1 MAKTK
6 KEIIFE
12 LRKIINKKGCVVRQ
26 DIDLKSPKIVELP
39 HNSIVA
45 INNPPKIAISA
56 SKHLIEII
64 QPIKGWI
71 FEDDLLDLDTI
82 EYLKHGSKYEKY
94 LNNLIEAIGES
105 EFLKET
111 DILVNKENKPEFKV
125 VIIPEKQEDNSIDLK
140 EIKAY
145 RNFDQIKYNIT
156 SKIYDLD
163 LKVFNEELISSN
175 YPCLLYFGAS
185 WCGPCHKVKPL
196 LEELINKL
204 EGINLYICDVDIN
217 PELSEKLKVTTIPML
232 FYYFQGEIKNSQNIN
247 YNKIDELEKEIIK
260 FRDNY
265 LIKSPKKSH
274 KNKSPKKKSL
284 IATKGKDK
292 KLSQKK

>member
-1 MAKTK
+1 MLKTK
-6 KEIIFE
+6 NEIIFE

-26 DIDLKSPKIVELP
+26 DVDLKSPKIVELP
-39 HNSIVA
+39 HNCIVA
-45 INNPPKIAISA
+45 INNPPKIAVNS
-56 SKHLIEII
+56 SKHRIEII

-82 EYLKHGSKYEKY
+82 EYLKYGSKYEKY
-94 LNNLIEAIGES
+94 LNNLIEAKGQE
-105 EFLKET
+105 EFLKEI
-111 DILVNKENKPEFKV
+111 DIIVNKDKKSELSI
-125 VIIPEKQEDNSIDLK
+125 VIIPEKQQDNSIDLK

-145 RNFDQIKYNIT
+145 RNFDQIKDNIT

-163 LKVFNEELISSN
+163 LKVFNEKLKSSN
-175 YPCLLYFGAS
+175 VPCLLYFGAS
-185 WCGPCHKVKPL
+185 WCGPCHKVKPI

-204 EGINLYICDVDIN
+204 EGIHLYLCDVDLN

-232 FYYFQGEIKNSQNIN
+232 FYYFQGEIKKSQNIN

-265 LIKSPKKSH
+265 LIKNPKKPPS
-274 KNKSPKKKSL
+274 NKSPRRKSPKE
-284 IATKGKDK
+284 IKGKDK

>member
-26 DIDLKSPKIVELP
+26 DVDLKSPKIVELP

-45 INNPPKIAISA
+45 INNPPKITISS

-64 QPIKGWI
+64 HPIKGWI

-94 LNNLIEAIGES
+94 LNNLIEAIGER

-111 DILVNKENKPEFKV
+111 DILLNKENRPEFKV
-125 VIIPEKQEDNSIDLK
+125 VIIPEKQQDNSIDLK

-145 RNFDQIKYNIT
+145 RNFDQIKDNIT

-163 LKVFNEELISSN
+163 LKVFNEELKTSN
-175 YPCLLYFGAS
+175 VPCLLYFGAS
-185 WCGPCHKVKPL
+185 WCGPCHKVKPV
-196 LEELINKL
+196 LEELVNKL
-204 EGINLYICDVDIN
+204 EGIHLYICDVDIN
-217 PELSEKLKVTTIPML
+217 PELSEKLNVTTIPML
-232 FYYFQGEIKNSQNIN
+232 FFYAQGEIKSSKNIN
-247 YNKIDELEKEIIK
+247 YDKIDEIEKEIIK
-260 FRDNY
+260 FRDSY
-265 LIKSPKKSH
+265 LIKNPKKSPS
-274 KNKSPKKKSL
+274 NKSPRKKSPKE
-284 IATKGKDK
+284 IKGKK
-292 KLSQKK
+292 SSQKK